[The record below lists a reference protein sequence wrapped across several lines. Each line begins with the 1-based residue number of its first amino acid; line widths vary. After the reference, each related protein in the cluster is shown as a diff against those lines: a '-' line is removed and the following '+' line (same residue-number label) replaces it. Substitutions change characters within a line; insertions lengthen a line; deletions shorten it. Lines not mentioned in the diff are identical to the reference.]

1 VCAINWR
8 FSDAHSHA
16 MHAEFT
22 QDGDGAARFLCAARL
37 ISQRFMMWG
46 SRSDE
51 QLARQAQS
59 GDRDAFLA
67 LYERYL
73 QRVTNR
79 VRAKVPGQDVEDVT
93 QDVFVALVRSL
104 DHYEQRSRFNTW
116 VYTIVN
122 RQIADFYR
130 RRQRKEAPAEPV
142 DLDSV
147 LEHTALAGEDEGV
160 DDRALMRQA
169 LDGLPEHYR
178 EVILLRFADG
188 LSFQEIAIERG
199 QTLEAVKSLHR
210 RALQTLREQMDAV

>member
-1 VCAINWR
+1 
-8 FSDAHSHA
+8 
-16 MHAEFT
+16 
-22 QDGDGAARFLCAARL
+22 
-37 ISQRFMMWG
+37 MMWG

-51 QLARQAQS
+51 QLARQAQA
-59 GDRDAFLA
+59 GDRDAFFV

-79 VRAKVPGQDVEDVT
+79 VRAKIPYQDVEDVT

-104 DHYEQRSRFNTW
+104 DNFEQRSRFNTW

-122 RQIADFYR
+122 RQIADYYR

-142 DLDSV
+142 ELDSV
-147 LEHTALAGEDEGV
+147 LEHTALADEDGEV

-169 LDGLPEHYR
+169 LDGLPDHYR

-188 LSFQEIAIERG
+188 LSFQEIASERE

-210 RALQTLREQMDAV
+210 RALQALRELMDTV